1 MGMLHS
7 LVSQN
12 FPPKA
17 RWGPEDMPDLTG
29 MTALVTGG
37 YTGIGKWTAK
47 VRTLAIELAILT
59 DTVPPPQ
66 ALLDHNA
73 KVYIAGRDEKKG
85 IEAMQWL
92 KTETGKEA
100 HFLKLDL
107 ADLKAVKASAEQYMR
122 HVHVAG
128 LRDILAG

>member
-1 MGMLHS
+1 MDREGQD
-7 LVSQN
+7 VGDCAG
-12 FPPKA
+12 F
-17 RWGPEDMPDLTG
+17 R
-29 MTALVTGG
+29 VTN
-37 YTGIGKWTAK
+37 
-47 VRTLAIELAILT
+47 
-59 DTVPPPQ
+59 TVPPPQ

-73 KVYIAGRDEKKG
+73 KVYVAGRDEKKG

-122 HVHVAG
+122 RVHV
-128 LRDILAG
+128 RDCATFLPADDIDNSLEKELHLLFNNA